1 MFDKIADRV
10 ERILPILNQKDID
23 DLKEEIEEEFNL
35 PKITQKIIIEETNC
49 RGKTHKWCERIQQVS
64 SLVLDQHL

>member
-23 DLKEEIEEEFNL
+23 DLKEETEEEFNL
-35 PKITQKIIIEETNC
+35 PKITQKIIIRKN
-49 RGKTHKWCERIQQVS
+49 K
-64 SLVLDQHL
+64 L